1 MHVNEIVGYIE
12 VRSFCLVKH
21 FIAVEIFFQQF
32 VIDLPLVQR
41 LELFPVSSKRL
52 SLNYAVVPVGNR

>member
-1 MHVNEIVGYIE
+1 MNGLVGCIE

-41 LELFPVSSKRL
+41 LELFPVCSKCL
-52 SLNYAVVPVGNR
+52 SLNYAVVLVGNR

>member
-1 MHVNEIVGYIE
+1 MNGLVGYIE